1 MIISIHQPN
10 YFPWAGY
17 FYKIMKSDIFVFL
30 DDVQF
35 SKNSFTNRANIIENK
50 KKVWATLPVK
60 NKIGTDIS
68 KIKIADEQWKN
79 KHLSKIKNSYSKS
92 IHFPELWEKI
102 NILINSINSNNLADI
117 NKNIIIGICD
127 WLDFRTNFYT
137 SSDLKF
143 NSNLKAEEKLIEMI
157 KYFNCNSYIS
167 GQGAKNYQ
175 DEAKFVKENI
185 KLYYTNY
192 NDNPYNQ
199 FTDNFITRI
208 SILDLLFNLGINS
221 TKNYIQNSFGLL

>member
-79 KHLSKIKNSYSKS
+79 KHLSKIKNSYGKS
-92 IHFPELWEKI
+92 IHFSELWEKI

-143 NSNLKAEEKLIEMI
+143 
-157 KYFNCNSYIS
+157 
-167 GQGAKNYQ
+167 
-175 DEAKFVKENI
+175 
-185 KLYYTNY
+185 
-192 NDNPYNQ
+192 
-199 FTDNFITRI
+199 
-208 SILDLLFNLGINS
+208 
-221 TKNYIQNSFGLL
+221 SFGIFTLFLKLSQ